1 MRKSKNVLHP
11 AYGLFVVSPLHRPG
25 MFIKDTV
32 IYIKRLWFLIHN
44 GYSPVCKW
52 EYPDA
57 VMQLSKDV
65 FTWLRN
71 NRSTDIPFMSE
82 GEENWTS
89 KNDELYESLLDDLE
103 HMQNYHDAFDNY
115 DYGDVVERT
124 DHFFKTLNKYFY
136 QMWD

>member
-1 MRKSKNVLHP
+1 MIRIKNVLHP
-11 AYGLFVVSPLHRPG
+11 AYGLFVVSPLRRPG
-25 MFIKDTV
+25 VFIKDIV
-32 IYIKRLWFLIHN
+32 IYVKRLWFLIRN
-44 GYSPVCKW
+44 GYSPVCQW

-57 VMQLSKDV
+57 MMQLSKDI

-71 NRSTDIPFMSE
+71 SRFTDIPFTIGDES
-82 GEENWTS
+82 NWSS

-103 HMQNYHDAFDNY
+103 RMQNYHDAFDNY
-115 DYGDVVERT
+115 DYGDVLEHT